1 MSIGKKIIDFRKS
14 QGISRKE
21 LAARLNIPY
30 TTLRNYETDDREPS
44 LATLGKIA
52 KALGTNVYEM
62 IGQDWSGID
71 MSDAFTPEAEAKKEP
86 APISESGSNKARLLA
101 ILNQLSDT
109 NQAQLLSYAEFLK
122 DSERK

>member
-1 MSIGKKIIDFRKS
+1 MDLGTKIKS
-14 QGISRKE
+14 LREAAGLTQEELGRRCGTTKQTIFKYESGIVS
-21 LAARLNIPY
+21 NIP
-30 TTLRNYETDDREPS
+30 LSR
-44 LATLGKIA
+44 LGMIA
-52 KALGTNVYEM
+52 KALNTTVNEM
-62 IGQDWSGID
+62 IDGDWSGID
-71 MSDAFTPEAEAKKEP
+71 MSDAFAPEAKKEP